1 MKKKIIC
8 IGECMIEITDERLL
22 DRGFQF
28 AGDVYNTAY
37 SLRHGLG
44 PQFDVDFLTA
54 LGDDEFSAQMLE
66 CWRDDGIGTSKVVIL
81 DGDLPGLYIIKTDKK
96 GERRFHYWRGESA
109 AKHFL
114 NSIDFINCLSSLSK
128 PFCIYFSGITLALM
142 QNDIRSIFFQVIE
155 DFRASGTIV
164 AFDSNFRPSLWAS
177 SEQATGA
184 LQKAW
189 QLTDIALP
197 TLEDEVKL
205 FGDTSAEDLSRK
217 LINFGV
223 SAGVIKLGA
232 EGCFAFDGKSNQFC
246 QAKRI
251 RRVVDTTGAGDAFN
265 GGFLSCYFKTD
276 DVVQASVYASRLA
289 EQVIGHA
296 GAINRCN

>member
-1 MKKKIIC
+1 
-8 IGECMIEITDERLL
+8 MIEITDDQKL

-37 SLRHGLG
+37 NLKQGLG
-44 PQFDVDFLTA
+44 PQFNVNFLTA
-54 LGDDEFSAQMLE
+54 LGDDEFSTQMLK
-66 CWRDDGIGTSKVVIL
+66 CWRDDGIDTSKVMIL

-114 NSIDFINCLSSLSK
+114 NSIEFVNCLNSLSK
-128 PFCIYFSGITLALM
+128 PFCMYFSGITLALM
-142 QNDIRSIFFQVIE
+142 QDDVRAIFFKVME
-155 DFRASGTIV
+155 GFRAGGTIM
-164 AFDSNFRPSLWAS
+164 AFDSNFRPSLWDS
-177 SEQATGA
+177 SGQAIGA

-189 QLTDIALP
+189 QLTDIAMP
-197 TLEDEVKL
+197 TLDDEVKL
-205 FGDTSAEDLSRK
+205 FGDTSAEELSRK
-217 LINFGV
+217 LIDFGV

-232 EGCFAFDGKSNQFC
+232 KGCFAFDGTISQFC
-246 QAKRI
+246 PAKRI

-265 GGFLSCYFKTD
+265 GGFLSRYIETD
-276 DVVQASVYASRLA
+276 DVVQSSILASRLA